1 MGDYGALD
9 WADISTLIPGPDG
22 HARRM
27 YEAEPLRIPYIPA
40 AIKELRLPRG
50 SQGLD
55 AGCGLG
61 LQALLLAEA
70 VGPEGHVTGLD
81 ISRGLLGYARNIADK
96 AGLAGRVDFV
106 KGDINH
112 LPFESDTFD
121 WIWSAD
127 AAGYP
132 AREPLMLIKEMARV
146 VKQGGTVAVLV
157 WSSQQL
163 LPGYPLLEARLNA
176 TRPGIAPFT
185 PDMRPENHWMRLPGW
200 FEAAGLEEPRARTLV
215 GEVQAPLS
223 SDIRTALTSLME
235 MRWQGAEAEIP
246 PGDWELYQEL
256 SQPDS
261 PHFILDVPGYY
272 AFFTETLFHGRVP
285 M

>member
-9 WADISTLIPGPDG
+9 WADIATLIPESDDYP
-22 HARRM
+22 RRM
-27 YEAEPLRIPYIPA
+27 YEAEPLRKHYIHA
-40 AIKELRLPRG
+40 AVRELRLPRG
-50 SQGLD
+50 SRGLD

-61 LQALLLAEA
+61 LQALLLADA
-70 VGPEGHVTGLD
+70 VGPDGHVTCLD
-81 ISRGLLGYARNIADK
+81 ISPRFLDYARNIDGK
-96 AGLAGRVDFV
+96 AAFAERVDFV
-106 KGDINH
+106 EGDLGD
-112 LPFESDTFD
+112 LPFEDSTFD

-132 AREPLMLIKEMARV
+132 AREPLMLLKEIARV
-146 VKQGGTVAVLV
+146 VKQGGMVAVLV
-157 WSSQQL
+157 WTSQQL
-163 LPGYPLLEARLNA
+163 LPSYPLLEARLNA
-176 TRPGIAPFT
+176 TRSGIGPFT
-185 PDMRPENHWMRLPGW
+185 LDMEPETHWMRLLGW
-200 FEAAGLEEPRARTLV
+200 FEAAGLEEPRARTLT

-223 SDIRTALTSLME
+223 SDIRTALVSLME
-235 MRWQGAEAEIP
+235 MRWSGARAEIP

-285 M
+285 L